1 MKEVYL
7 SQDKKRN
14 DLWKTLKFFLIGLIL
29 EGFFILILYLIIYSP
44 VFKINEIKII
54 NNENI
59 SSEDVLNFIKINIF
73 NDSYFKKILGFQ
85 NILIWPN
92 FLENNHNTFAQ
103 IKNIFIE
110 KDYFKKNIL
119 VKIGER
125 KSIGLWCVNAESK
138 CFEFDNNGY
147 LFNKTFFSEG
157 GTTLKIFDFTSR
169 KLSIGDFALEKRLFD
184 NLNLILKV
192 LEKNNLNI
200 EEIDLK
206 NLETEEITVKLFNG
220 PYIYFSL
227 NFPPPDLEPIINKIN
242 NFNNLKYLDL
252 RVENRVYYK

>member
-7 SQDKKRN
+7 SKDKKRN
-14 DLWKTLKFFLIGLIL
+14 DLWKTAKIFLIGLIL

-44 VFKINEIKII
+44 VFKINDVQII

-73 NDSYFKKILGFQ
+73 NNSYFKKILGFQ

-92 FLENNHNTFAQ
+92 FLENNYNTLAQ
-103 IKNIFIE
+103 IKNISIE

-119 VKIGER
+119 VKIEER
-125 KSIGLWCVNAESK
+125 KPIGLWCVNTESK
-138 CFEFDNNGY
+138 CFEFDDNGY

-169 KLSIGDFALEKRLFD
+169 KLSIGAFVLEKRLFD

-206 NLETEEITVKLFNG
+206 NLETEEIAVKLFNG

-227 NFPPPDLEPIINKIN
+227 NFPPPDLESIINKIN

>member
-7 SQDKKRN
+7 SQEKKRN

-44 VFKINEIKII
+44 VFKINEVQII
-54 NNENI
+54 NNENT
-59 SSEDVLNFIKINIF
+59 SFEDVLNFIKINIF
-73 NDSYFKKILGFQ
+73 SDSYFKKILGFQ

-92 FLENNHNTFAQ
+92 FLENNYNTFAQ
-103 IKNIFIE
+103 IKNISIE

-119 VKIGER
+119 IKVQER
-125 KSIGLWCVNAESK
+125 KSIGLWCVYQESK
-138 CFEFDNNGY
+138 CFEFDEEGY

-157 GTTLKIFDFTSR
+157 SATLKIFDFTSR
-169 KLSIGDFALEKRLFD
+169 KLSIGNFALEKRLFD

-192 LEKNNLNI
+192 LEKNNLNV
-200 EEIDLK
+200 EKIDLK
-206 NLETEEITVKLFNG
+206 NLETEEIIVKLFDG

-227 NFPPPDLEPIINKIN
+227 NFSPPDLEPIINKIN
-242 NFNNLKYLDL
+242 NFNNLKYIDL